1 MRIGSAF
8 GLFCCLI
15 VPASRVRAQDRPA
28 TKLVTIEGVVI
39 DDAQAPVGSAEVGLT
54 LDGLKPLFVRSGTDG
69 RFSFSDVPLG
79 PGKLT
84 VRRLGYRVRTITL
97 DMVKIRAGEPLKID
111 LETTANELDTVT
123 VDAMSGRM
131 EEFYNHKN
139 NSSFGYFIDQPEIK
153 KRAPRFVSEL
163 FRTIPGARI
172 QVSHRIGNTVTLRG
186 CQPRIWVD
194 GVRTQDTEVDELANV
209 DEVAAI
215 EVYPSWAG
223 TPPQYMD
230 RESRACGTIIIWSR
244 RQ

>member
-1 MRIGSAF
+1 MRSGSSLVLL
-8 GLFCCLI
+8 GVLI
-15 VPASRVRAQDRPA
+15 VSATRAGAQDRPA
-28 TKLVTIEGVVI
+28 AKLVTIEGVVL
-39 DDAQAPVGSAEVGLT
+39 DDEHEPVPSAEVGLT
-54 LDGLKPLFVRSGTDG
+54 LQGMKQMLVRSDKVGHFAFDG
-69 RFSFSDVPLG
+69 VPAI
-79 PGKLT
+79 PGKLM
-84 VRRLGYRVRTITL
+84 VRRLGYRVKTITL
-97 DMVKIRAGEPLKID
+97 DTYKLAAGEPMQIA
-111 LETTANELDTVT
+111 LESVASDLDTVT
-123 VDAMSGRM
+123 VEAMRGRM

-172 QVSHRIGNTVTLRG
+172 QVSRRIGNTITLRG

-194 GVRTQDTEVDELANV
+194 GVRTQDTEVDEVANV

-230 RESRACGTIIIWSR
+230 RETRACGTIVIWSR

>member
-1 MRIGSAF
+1 MRSGSSLVLLGFLVVSATR
-8 GLFCCLI
+8 
-15 VPASRVRAQDRPA
+15 ARAQDRPA
-28 TKLVTIEGVVI
+28 PKLVTIEGVVL
-39 DDAQAPVGSAEVGLT
+39 DDEHEPVSSAEVGLT
-54 LDGLKPLFVRSGTDG
+54 LQGMKQMLVRSDKLGHFAFT
-69 RFSFSDVPLG
+69 DVPPL
-79 PGKLT
+79 PGKLM
-84 VRRLGYRVRTITL
+84 VRRLGYRVKTITL
-97 DMVKIRAGEPLKID
+97 DTYKLAAGEPMQIA
-111 LETTANELDTVT
+111 LESVASDLDTVT
-123 VDAMSGRM
+123 VEAMRGRM

-139 NSSFGYFIDQPEIK
+139 NSSFGYFIDQPEIR

-172 QVSHRIGNTVTLRG
+172 QVSRRIGNTITLRG

-194 GVRTQDTEVDELANV
+194 GVRTQDSEVDEVANV

-230 RESRACGTIIIWSR
+230 RETRACGTIIIWSR

>member
-1 MRIGSAF
+1 MRRGTSLVF
-8 GLFCCLI
+8 LGCLI
-15 VPASRVRAQDRPA
+15 VSASRLAAQDRPA
-28 TKLVTIEGVVI
+28 AKPVTIEGVVSEG
-39 DDAQAPVGSAEVGLT
+39 DTPVSSAEVGLT
-54 LDGLKPLFVRSGTDG
+54 LDGMKQVFVRSGSDG
-69 RFSFSDVPLG
+69 RFAFSGVPLG
-79 PGKLT
+79 PGKIM
-84 VRRLGYRVRTITL
+84 VRRLGYRARTITL
-97 DMVKIRAGEPLKID
+97 DMVKVRAGEPLKID
-111 LETTANELDTVT
+111 LESTASEMDTVT
-123 VDAMSGRM
+123 VEAMKGRM

-139 NSSFGYFIDQPEIK
+139 KISFGYFIDQPEIR
-153 KRAPRFVSEL
+153 KRAPRYVSEL

-172 QVSHRIGNTVTLRG
+172 QVSRRIGNTVTLRG

-194 GVRTQDTEVDELANV
+194 GVRTQDTELDEVANV

>member
-1 MRIGSAF
+1 MRSGSSLVLL
-8 GLFCCLI
+8 GCLI
-15 VPASRVRAQDRPA
+15 VSAPRLAAQDRPA
-28 TKLVTIEGVVI
+28 AKLGTIQGVVV
-39 DDAQAPVGSAEVGLT
+39 DDEHAPISSAEVGLN
-54 LDGLKPLFVRSGTDG
+54 LQGMSQLLVRSGKDG
-69 RFSFSDVPLG
+69 SFTFSDVPLV

-97 DMVKIRAGEPLKID
+97 DMNKVAAGEPLRVT
-111 LETTANELDTVT
+111 LESVASELDTVT
-123 VDAMSGRM
+123 VDAMKGRM

-139 NSSFGYFIDQPEIK
+139 NSSFGYFIDEPEIK
-153 KRAPRFVSEL
+153 KRAPRYVSEL

-172 QVSHRIGNTVTLRG
+172 QVSRRIGNTITLRG

-194 GVRTQDTEVDELANV
+194 GVRTQDTELDEVANV

-230 RESRACGTIIIWSR
+230 RETRACGTIIVWSR
-244 RQ
+244 R

>member
-1 MRIGSAF
+1 MHGGRSLVLLGS
-8 GLFCCLI
+8 LI
-15 VPASRVRAQDRPA
+15 VANSRLAAQDRPA
-28 TKLVTIEGVVI
+28 AKLVTIEGI
-39 DDAQAPVGSAEVGLT
+39 ILDADHAPVSSAEVGLA
-54 LDGLKPLFVRSGTDG
+54 LDGMAKALVRSGADG
-69 RFSFSDVPLG
+69 RFTFSNVPLS
-79 PGKLT
+79 PGRVT

-97 DMVKIRAGEPLKID
+97 DLVKVRAGEPLRVD
-111 LETTANELDTVT
+111 LETVASDLDTVT
-123 VDAMSGRM
+123 VEAMSGRM
-131 EEFYNHKN
+131 EEFYYHKN

-172 QVSHRIGNTVTLRG
+172 QVSRRIGNTVTLRG

-194 GVRTQDTEVDELANV
+194 GVKTQDTEVDEVANV

-215 EVYPSWAG
+215 EVYPSFAG

-230 RESRACGTIIIWSR
+230 RETRACGTIIIWSR

>member
-1 MRIGSAF
+1 MRGGSSLLLLGCF
-8 GLFCCLI
+8 
-15 VPASRVRAQDRPA
+15 VASANLLAAQAGPSP
-28 TKLVTIEGVVI
+28 KLVTIQGFVV
-39 DDAQAPVGSAEVGLT
+39 DDGQAPVVSAEVGLAQEGGKQT
-54 LDGLKPLFVRSGTDG
+54 VVRSDNSG
-69 RFSFSDVPLG
+69 RFVFSNVPLIA
-79 PGKLT
+79 GKLV

-97 DMVKIRAGEPLKID
+97 DMFKVNAGQPIKVA
-111 LETTANELDTVT
+111 LESLATDLDTVT
-123 VDAMSGRM
+123 VDATRGRM
-131 EEFYNHKN
+131 EEFYYHKN
-139 NSSFGYFIDQPEIK
+139 TSSFGYFIDEPEIK

-172 QVSHRIGNTVTLRG
+172 QVSRRIGNTITLRG

-194 GVRTQDTEVDELANV
+194 GVKTQDTEVDEVANV

-230 RESRACGTIIIWSR
+230 RETRACGTIIIWSR